1 MAFMRIYAIG
11 GERTSR
17 EVVVCGS
24 VFREGHSTEQGIS
37 QNTKI
42 QHTGREMKW
51 YRDRDRQS

>member
-1 MAFMRIYAIG
+1 MRIYAIG